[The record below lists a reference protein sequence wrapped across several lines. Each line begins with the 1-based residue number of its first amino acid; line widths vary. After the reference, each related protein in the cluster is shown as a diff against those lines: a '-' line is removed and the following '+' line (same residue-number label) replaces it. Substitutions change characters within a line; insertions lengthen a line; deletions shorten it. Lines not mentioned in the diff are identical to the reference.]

1 MLYRDRVRVWLNED
15 GGTDRYGNPEKVW
28 TDKGQVPAEVRPLSS
43 EAHYDESFAL
53 SRYRIV
59 LAPRVDIPATV
70 GSDLRIEWR
79 GFSGQP
85 DGAGGLQADG
95 TVEAHTLGGRLHH
108 YEVITQAVST

>member
-1 MLYRDRVRVWLNED
+1 MLFRDRVRVWLNED

-59 LAPRVDIPATV
+59 LAPKVAIPPTI
-70 GSDLRIEWR
+70 GTDLRIEWR
-79 GFSGQP
+79 GFSGR
-85 DGAGGLQADG
+85 DEGAAGLNVDG
-95 TVEAHTLGGRLHH
+95 TVESHVLGGKLHH
-108 YEVITQAVST
+108 YEITTQAVST